1 MDQDMNAYLEQLRA
15 RAEKRLQ
22 DSGVAE
28 KPSEKPEDISSVNN
42 VEHVELVVE
51 SKEPVDTKP
60 SFSSDTSIDELMKE
74 LLPDM
79 SEPTKPFDVKPEDL
93 DEESAQMMEDLVAW
107 ANRDPTIPFE
117 PISEKDATELH
128 EIVSE
133 LIDEAPASEEQGK
146 TGEFTPSPETEK
158 TKTFKAPTLPEEK
171 TESEKPSVFKAN
183 SKEEPQTA
191 DNNIEDEEPD
201 PRELRRE
208 EARARREEKRRARE
222 LRKALVDKENGSG
235 RGLIGEILYVILF
248 ILLVAVTILAVLYL
262 LQTIAGIKIID
273 VESLFD
279 LVFRWISN
287 KILK

>member
-22 DSGVAE
+22 DSGANEKTVE
-28 KPSEKPEDISSVNN
+28 KPTEAPSEIE
-42 VEHVELVVE
+42 VETPVEVKELVE
-51 SKEPVDTKP
+51 SKP
-60 SFSSDTSIDELMKE
+60 SFNAETSIDELMKE

-79 SEPTKPFDVKPEDL
+79 SEPTKPFEVKPEDL

-117 PISEKDATELH
+117 PISEEDATELH

-133 LIDEAPASEEQGK
+133 LVDDAPSNPEPDK
-146 TGEFTPSPETEK
+146 TAEFEPATEPEK
-158 TKTFKAPTLPEEK
+158 TKSFKVASSEEPETGK
-171 TESEKPSVFKAN
+171 KSSVFK
-183 SKEEPQTA
+183 SEKENEPKSA
-191 DNNIEDEEPD
+191 EDDEDVEKPD
-201 PRELRRE
+201 SREQRRE

-222 LRKALVDKENGSG
+222 LRKALVDKENGAS

-248 ILLVAVTILAVLYL
+248 VLLVAVTILAVLYL

-279 LVFRWISN
+279 LVFHWISN